1 MAIGAYIKEI
11 GRGKHSARGLSRE
24 QACDLMGQILDDRVS
39 DLELG
44 AFCIAMRVKG
54 ETPEEMAGFIDATHS
69 RIRKVPATDTPL
81 VVIPSYNGARKMPVL
96 TPLLALQLARQ
107 GVGVILHS
115 NQTEAKRVS
124 ALSVLAHLGVCPQP
138 DLHTPRAGQVSVLPT
153 SQLHP
158 SLDRLLRVRETLAL
172 RNSGH
177 SLVKLLAPTHGPSLL
192 VTSYTHPEYLHSMTE
207 TLKIM
212 GQPALLLRATE
223 GEPVANPTRPPV
235 IDFIRHGHVTRLQ
248 EQTKG
253 TVHDLPA
260 LPDIDPV
267 ATARY
272 TRQVLDGELPMP
284 EPIALQI
291 QHILGQ
297 IST

>member
-1 MAIGAYIKEI
+1 
-11 GRGKHSARGLSRE
+11 
-24 QACDLMGQILDDRVS
+24 
-39 DLELG
+39 
-44 AFCIAMRVKG
+44 
-54 ETPEEMAGFIDATHS
+54 
-69 RIRKVPATDTPL
+69 
-81 VVIPSYNGARKMPVL
+81 
-96 TPLLALQLARQ
+96 
-107 GVGVILHS
+107 
-115 NQTEAKRVS
+115 
-124 ALSVLAHLGVCPQP
+124 VLAHLGVCPQAE
-138 DLHTPRAGQVSVLPT
+138 LHTPRAGQVSVLPT

-177 SLVKLLAPTHGPSLL
+177 SLVKLLAPTQGPSLL

-260 LPDIDPV
+260 LPAIDPV